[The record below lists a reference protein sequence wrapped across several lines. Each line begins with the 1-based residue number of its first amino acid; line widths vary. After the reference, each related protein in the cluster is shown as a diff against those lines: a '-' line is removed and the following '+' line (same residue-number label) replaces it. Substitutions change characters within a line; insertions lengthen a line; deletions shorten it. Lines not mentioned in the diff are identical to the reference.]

1 MPSYWD
7 KEKGYSY
14 YRSDSRFNPYS
25 HGSYENALEH
35 KEEMERIANDIADK
49 KLNEAIPKIYQQAYA
64 DAYEKFSQAFD
75 IDVESIVKVGFE
87 NAGEIF
93 YGKKCQTVIANE
105 VKKAYKKAL
114 EDLFH

>member
-14 YRSDSRFNPYS
+14 YRSDSRFNPYT
-25 HGSYENALEH
+25 HGGHSEEH
-35 KEEMERIANDIADK
+35 QIETERSINQILDK
-49 KLNEAIPKIYQQAYA
+49 KLDEAIPRIYEQAYN
-64 DAYEKFSQAFD
+64 DAYNATSQAFD
-75 IDVESIVKVGFE
+75 VDIESIVRIGFE